1 MSIAIVWFRRDLR
14 TENNPALM
22 AALDAYEQVLPVYVH
37 DPAADGDWSGGAAS
51 NWWLHHALVDLAQQ
65 LDQRL
70 VVLQG
75 PALAGLRRLVKE
87 SGADAVFWNRL
98 YEPAAIE
105 RDTGIKQAL
114 REDGVRVESHN
125 ANLMFEP
132 WTVAN
137 RQGLPFRVFTPF
149 WKHLSALGLPTTRLP
164 AHTSAAGRLAAP
176 SVSGQV
182 PVEALGLLPRI
193 SWDQGIAA
201 TWVPTRAGGLGRLD
215 EFLAT
220 DLAHYDT
227 GRDLPARDQVSRL
240 SPYLHFGQLSPVEVA
255 AAIPSSS
262 PGAQAFLREL
272 GWREFAAYQLY
283 HFPHTTDAPLD
294 KRFERFPWRD
304 APEDLAAWQQGR
316 TGIPMVDAGMRQ
328 LWASGWMHNRVRMI
342 VASFLVKNL
351 LLPWQEGA
359 RWFWDTLVDADLAS
373 NSLGWQWTAGS
384 GADAAPYFRVFNP
397 VLQGQKFDANGDY
410 VRHWVPELGGLP
422 DKWIHRPWEAPA
434 DLLTDA
440 GVRLGHDYPAPLVD
454 LKLSRQR
461 ALQAWDQLKAGSRD

>member
-1 MSIAIVWFRRDLR
+1 MSTAIVWFRRDLR
-14 TENNPALM
+14 TEHNPALA
-22 AALDAYEQVLPVYVH
+22 AALAAYEQVLPVYIH
-37 DPAADGDWSGGAAS
+37 DPAADGDWSSGAAS
-51 NWWLHHALVDLAQQ
+51 NWWLHHALVDLTQQ

-70 VVLQG
+70 VLLQG
-75 PALAGLRRLVKE
+75 PALAGLRQLVKQ

-98 YEPAAIE
+98 YDPSAIE

-125 ANLMFEP
+125 AGLMFEP

-149 WKHLSALGLPTTRLP
+149 WKHLSALGLPTRLP
-164 AHTSAAGRLAAP
+164 ANVSTAGRLADGA
-176 SVSGQV
+176 VSGQL
-182 PVEALGLLPRI
+182 PIEAFGLLPSI
-193 SWDQGIAA
+193 PWDQGIAEA
-201 TWVPTRAGGLGRLD
+201 WVPTRAGALGRLD

-220 DLAHYDT
+220 DLAHYET
-227 GRDLPARDQVSRL
+227 GRDRPAREQVSRL

-255 AAIPSSS
+255 VATPQSS

-283 HFPHTTDAPLD
+283 HFPHTADAPLD
-294 KRFERFPWRD
+294 QRFERFPWRD

-351 LLPWQEGA
+351 LLPWQDGA

-397 VLQGQKFDANGDY
+397 VLQGQKFDAKGEY
-410 VRHWVPELGGLP
+410 VRRWVPELAGLP

-434 DLLTDA
+434 GLLTEA

-461 ALQAWDQLKAGSRD
+461 ALQAWDQLKAGPKG